1 MVSHLSLFPIEFG
14 LGHHEFSCVDLFG
27 SKIYLTSNGGR
38 MSFFSRL
45 ITLFI
50 ICNVPVAYGDWR
62 VAQGSTVGFV
72 SIKNNVVGEVN
83 TFDQLS
89 GTIFDSG
96 RVQIVI
102 ALSSVETGIKI
113 RNERLQKMLFEV
125 ASFPTASIDAALSDS
140 QIAALRAGGARAE
153 SVSVNIRLHGK
164 TVSKTANVSVSS
176 SGGDVRVTTTQP
188 IVITAQEF
196 GLESG
201 VAALQQIAGLNAISR
216 SIPVTVDLRL
226 TAD

>member
-1 MVSHLSLFPIEFG
+1 MKLSMFPKLVILLSGVGFMAPVQADWTVSDS
-14 LGHHEFSCVDLFG
+14 
-27 SKIYLTSNGGR
+27 
-38 MSFFSRL
+38 SR
-45 ITLFI
+45 I
-50 ICNVPVAYGDWR
+50 
-62 VAQGSTVGFV
+62 GFV
-72 SIKNNVVGEVN
+72 SIKNNRIGENNAFERV
-83 TFDQLS
+83 S
-89 GTIFDSG
+89 GSISESG
-96 RVQIVI
+96 QVAVSVD
-102 ALSSVETGIKI
+102 LSSVETGIGI

-153 SVSVNIRLHGK
+153 SVSVNISLHGK
-164 TVSKTANVSVSS
+164 TVSKMANVSVSS

>member
-1 MVSHLSLFPIEFG
+1 MKLSMFPKLVILLSGVGFMAPVQADWTVSDS
-14 LGHHEFSCVDLFG
+14 
-27 SKIYLTSNGGR
+27 
-38 MSFFSRL
+38 SR
-45 ITLFI
+45 I
-50 ICNVPVAYGDWR
+50 
-62 VAQGSTVGFV
+62 GFV
-72 SIKNNVVGEVN
+72 SIKNNRIGENNAFERVSGSISESGQVVVSV
-83 TFDQLS
+83 D
-89 GTIFDSG
+89 
-96 RVQIVI
+96 
-102 ALSSVETGIKI
+102 LSSVETGIGI

-125 ASFPTASIDAALSDS
+125 ASFPTASIDAVLSDS

-153 SVSVNIRLHGK
+153 SVSVNISLHGK
-164 TVSKTANVSVSS
+164 TVSKMANVSVSS

-201 VAALQQIAGLNAISR
+201 VEALQQIAGLNAISR

>member
-1 MVSHLSLFPIEFG
+1 MEKVSMSRSMFPKLLILLSTTVFIAPAHADWM
-14 LGHHEFSCVDLFG
+14 LGDS
-27 SKIYLTSNGGR
+27 
-38 MSFFSRL
+38 SR
-45 ITLFI
+45 I
-50 ICNVPVAYGDWR
+50 
-62 VAQGSTVGFV
+62 GFV
-72 SIKNNVVGEVN
+72 SIKNNSIGENNV
-83 TFDQLS
+83 FKRVS
-89 GTIFDSG
+89 GSISERG
-96 RVQIVI
+96 RVSVSVD
-102 ALSSVETGIKI
+102 LSSVETGIGI

-153 SVSVNIRLHGK
+153 SVSVNISLHGK

-216 SIPVTVDLRL
+216 SIPITVDLRL

>member
-1 MVSHLSLFPIEFG
+1 MVSMKLSMFPKLVILLSGVGF
-14 LGHHEFSCVDLFG
+14 
-27 SKIYLTSNGGR
+27 T
-38 MSFFSRL
+38 
-45 ITLFI
+45 
-50 ICNVPVAYGDWR
+50 VPVQADW
-62 VAQGSTVGFV
+62 TVSDSSRIGFV
-72 SIKNNVVGEVN
+72 SIKNNRIGENNAFERV
-83 TFDQLS
+83 S
-89 GTIFDSG
+89 GSISESG
-96 RVQIVI
+96 QVAVSVD
-102 ALSSVETGIKI
+102 LSSVETGIGI

-140 QIAALRAGGARAE
+140 QIVALRAGGARAE

>member
-1 MVSHLSLFPIEFG
+1 MKLSMFAKLVILLSGVGFMAPVQADWTVSDS
-14 LGHHEFSCVDLFG
+14 
-27 SKIYLTSNGGR
+27 
-38 MSFFSRL
+38 SR
-45 ITLFI
+45 I
-50 ICNVPVAYGDWR
+50 
-62 VAQGSTVGFV
+62 GFV
-72 SIKNNVVGEVN
+72 SIKNNRIGENNAFERV
-83 TFDQLS
+83 S
-89 GTIFDSG
+89 GSISESG
-96 RVQIVI
+96 QVAVSVD
-102 ALSSVETGIKI
+102 LSSVETGIGI

-125 ASFPTASIDAALSDS
+125 ASFPTASIDAALSDG

-153 SVSVNIRLHGK
+153 SVSVNISLRGK

>member
-1 MVSHLSLFPIEFG
+1 MKLSMFPKLVILLSGVGFMAPVQADWTVSDS
-14 LGHHEFSCVDLFG
+14 
-27 SKIYLTSNGGR
+27 
-38 MSFFSRL
+38 SR
-45 ITLFI
+45 I
-50 ICNVPVAYGDWR
+50 
-62 VAQGSTVGFV
+62 GFV
-72 SIKNNVVGEVN
+72 SIKNNRIGENNAFERV
-83 TFDQLS
+83 S
-89 GTIFDSG
+89 GSISESG
-96 RVQIVI
+96 QVAVSVD
-102 ALSSVETGIKI
+102 LSSVETGIGI

-125 ASFPTASIDAALSDS
+125 ASFPTASIDAALSDG

-153 SVSVNIRLHGK
+153 SVSVNISLHGK

-176 SGGDVRVTTTQP
+176 SGDDVRVTTTQP

>member
-1 MVSHLSLFPIEFG
+1 MKLSMFPKLVILLSGVGFMAPVQADWTVSDS
-14 LGHHEFSCVDLFG
+14 
-27 SKIYLTSNGGR
+27 
-38 MSFFSRL
+38 SR
-45 ITLFI
+45 I
-50 ICNVPVAYGDWR
+50 
-62 VAQGSTVGFV
+62 GFV
-72 SIKNNVVGEVN
+72 SIKNNRIGENNAFERV
-83 TFDQLS
+83 S
-89 GTIFDSG
+89 GSISESG
-96 RVQIVI
+96 QVAVSVD
-102 ALSSVETGIKI
+102 LSSVETGIGI

-125 ASFPTASIDAALSDS
+125 ASFPTASIDAALGDS

-153 SVSVNIRLHGK
+153 SVSVNISLHGK

-216 SIPVTVDLRL
+216 SIPITVDLRL

>member
-1 MVSHLSLFPIEFG
+1 MKLSMFPKLVILLSGVGFMAPVQADWAVSDS
-14 LGHHEFSCVDLFG
+14 
-27 SKIYLTSNGGR
+27 
-38 MSFFSRL
+38 SR
-45 ITLFI
+45 I
-50 ICNVPVAYGDWR
+50 
-62 VAQGSTVGFV
+62 GFV
-72 SIKNNVVGEVN
+72 SIKNNRIGENNAFERV
-83 TFDQLS
+83 S
-89 GTIFDSG
+89 GSISESG
-96 RVQIVI
+96 QVAVSVD
-102 ALSSVETGIKI
+102 LSSVETGIGI

-125 ASFPTASIDAALSDS
+125 ASFPTASIDAALSDG

-153 SVSVNIRLHGK
+153 SVSVNISLHGK

-188 IVITAQEF
+188 IVVTAQEF

>member
-1 MVSHLSLFPIEFG
+1 MKLSMFPKLVILLSGVGFMAPVQADWTVSDS
-14 LGHHEFSCVDLFG
+14 
-27 SKIYLTSNGGR
+27 
-38 MSFFSRL
+38 SR
-45 ITLFI
+45 I
-50 ICNVPVAYGDWR
+50 
-62 VAQGSTVGFV
+62 SFV
-72 SIKNNVVGEVN
+72 SIKNNRIGENNAFERV
-83 TFDQLS
+83 S
-89 GTIFDSG
+89 GSISESG
-96 RVQIVI
+96 QVAVSVD
-102 ALSSVETGIKI
+102 LSSVETGIGI

-125 ASFPTASIDAALSDS
+125 ASFPTASIDAALSDG

-153 SVSVNIRLHGK
+153 SVSVNISLHGK

>member
-1 MVSHLSLFPIEFG
+1 MKLSMFAKLVILLSGVGFMAPVQADWTVSDS
-14 LGHHEFSCVDLFG
+14 
-27 SKIYLTSNGGR
+27 
-38 MSFFSRL
+38 SR
-45 ITLFI
+45 I
-50 ICNVPVAYGDWR
+50 
-62 VAQGSTVGFV
+62 SFV
-72 SIKNNVVGEVN
+72 SIKNNRIGENNAFERV
-83 TFDQLS
+83 S
-89 GTIFDSG
+89 GSISESG
-96 RVQIVI
+96 QVAVSVD
-102 ALSSVETGIKI
+102 LSSVETGIGI

-153 SVSVNIRLHGK
+153 SVSVNISLHGK

>member
-1 MVSHLSLFPIEFG
+1 MKLSMFPKLVILLSGVGFMAPVQADWTVSDS
-14 LGHHEFSCVDLFG
+14 
-27 SKIYLTSNGGR
+27 
-38 MSFFSRL
+38 SR
-45 ITLFI
+45 I
-50 ICNVPVAYGDWR
+50 
-62 VAQGSTVGFV
+62 GFV
-72 SIKNNVVGEVN
+72 SIKNNRIGENNAFERV
-83 TFDQLS
+83 S
-89 GTIFDSG
+89 GSISESG
-96 RVQIVI
+96 QVAVSVD
-102 ALSSVETGIKI
+102 LSSVETGIGI
-113 RNERLQKMLFEV
+113 RNERLQKILFEV

-153 SVSVNIRLHGK
+153 SVSVNISLHGK

>member
-1 MVSHLSLFPIEFG
+1 MKLSMFPKLVILLSGVGFMAPVQADWAVSDS
-14 LGHHEFSCVDLFG
+14 
-27 SKIYLTSNGGR
+27 
-38 MSFFSRL
+38 SR
-45 ITLFI
+45 I
-50 ICNVPVAYGDWR
+50 
-62 VAQGSTVGFV
+62 GFV
-72 SIKNNVVGEVN
+72 SIKNNRIGENNAFERVSGSISESGQVVVSV
-83 TFDQLS
+83 D
-89 GTIFDSG
+89 
-96 RVQIVI
+96 
-102 ALSSVETGIKI
+102 LSSVETGIGI

-153 SVSVNIRLHGK
+153 SVSVNISLHGK
-164 TVSKTANVSVSS
+164 TVSKMANVSVSS